1 MTLEDLRVL
10 AEVSHHLSLGAA
22 ARALGCTQAAVG
34 QHIRRL
40 ETELGTPLLIRG
52 RRGSVLTPAGEYF
65 AIAASDALGALARGA
80 RAVDELMRPGAG
92 TLRIV
97 TGGTTVR
104 HFMGDAIA
112 AFRATYPAVHIE
124 LHSAGSTRRC
134 LAILQHD
141 QADLAFI
148 TIDDSL
154 DDIDA
159 LPALES
165 GWTLVQATGPK
176 PGRRTRISAAEIPAG
191 HFISLHLTSVSG
203 RQLDHQLSEAGVVL
217 PTETRVDDWDTAVA
231 LVELQL
237 GHALVPDL
245 HATDLRSDRVSLT
258 PITDLEPLR
267 FGWATPD
274 HRLLPGPATQF
285 VHLFPATVSLKARG
299 RTRMLEGHWERL

>member
-10 AEVSHHLSLGAA
+10 VEVSRQLNLSAA
-22 ARALGCTQAAVG
+22 ARVLGCTQAAVG
-34 QHIRRL
+34 QHMRRL
-40 ETELGTPLLIRG
+40 ETELGTPLLVRG

-80 RAVDELMRPGAG
+80 RAVDELVRPGAG

-112 AFRATYPAVHIE
+112 AFRLAYPAVHVE
-124 LHSAGSTRRC
+124 LHSAGATRRC
-134 LAILQHD
+134 IAMLQQD

-148 TIDDSL
+148 TIGDSL
-154 DDIDA
+154 EDIDA
-159 LPALES
+159 LAVLES
-165 GWTLVQATGPK
+165 GWTLVQALGSK
-176 PGRRTRISAAEIPAG
+176 PGRRARIPAAEMPAG
-191 HFISLHLTSVSG
+191 HYISLHPTSVSG
-203 RQLDHQLSEAGVVL
+203 RQLNRQLSEAGVVL
-217 PTETRVDDWDTAVA
+217 STEARVDDWDTAVA

-245 HATDLRSDRVSLT
+245 HAADLRSDRVSLT
-258 PITDLEPLR
+258 AITDLEPLR

-285 VHLFPATVSLKARG
+285 VRLFPTTVSLKARG
-299 RTRMLEGHWERL
+299 RTRVLEGHWQRL